1 MIPLDKQ
8 ILVQYIDACAQVEDA
23 KKEILKLKKARKRIE
38 QDAVKGS
45 SHEFPYTPQTFHI
58 EGLAYPVV
66 KDPDEL
72 DRLEEILKERLQTAE
87 RIKHDVEAW
96 LNVIPQRMQRI
107 IRYKIFEELTWKEVA
122 ERMGRKAT
130 EAGVKMEYLR
140 FMEEK

>member
-8 ILVQYIDACAQVEDA
+8 ILVQYIDACAQVEDT

-66 KDPDEL
+66 KDPDE
-72 DRLEEILKERLQTAE
+72 ILKERLQTAE

-96 LNVIPQRMQRI
+96 LNTIPQRMQRI

-122 ERMGRKAT
+122 ARMGRKAT